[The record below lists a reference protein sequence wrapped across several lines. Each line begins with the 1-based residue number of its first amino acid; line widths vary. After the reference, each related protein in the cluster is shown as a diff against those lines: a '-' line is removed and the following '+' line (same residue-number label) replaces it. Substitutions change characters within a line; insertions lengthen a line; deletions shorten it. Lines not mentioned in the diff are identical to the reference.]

1 VRLRLPALGL
11 LGPLGSIGAASAMT
25 MATVKA
31 HWGKPIW
38 MNKGGAELAVTYGT
52 IALAVGLAG
61 PGA

>member
-1 VRLRLPALGL
+1 
-11 LGPLGSIGAASAMT
+11 MT

-31 HWGKPIW
+31 PWGKPIW
-38 MNKGGAELAVTYGT
+38 MIKGGAELAVPYGT